1 MGLLKRKLCFHKDPE
16 GVQHVSGESNFF
28 HGGGPNPY
36 FYRNPY
42 NL

>member
-28 HGGGPNPY
+28 HGGGGGGSKSL
-36 FYRNPY
+36 F
-42 NL
+42 L